1 MPEQRAQETLTLAR
15 SQHQPMTLAF
25 ALVVAQG
32 IHLYRGEAAEAV
44 RMGDE
49 IVALSREYELKQE
62 TEWGRSFQGVALA
75 ALGKTTEG
83 IDQLKDSLAVQ
94 QAIGSG
100 LVRTAFL
107 ALLGEMLASAD
118 RIDEGLRAVDE
129 GFAHAEKT
137 LEGGYLAELHRV
149 RGELLRRAGDDA
161 AAEESL
167 RRAID
172 RAIAQQAKS
181 FELRAAT
188 DLANLLMAAGRRE
201 RRARGARARL
211 RVVHRRAHHEG
222 PRRRANDPGRDRI
235 VTESGTPPLLIE
247 QVLDE
252 EYAFLH
258 APPDAPA
265 SPRGGRAD
273 AGGNRSAARPGQSRR
288 AVPLGRRCSQR
299 QLRPRRVAGA
309 GARRRARQVRLP
321 VHGFRRRLY
330 RWMADRVA
338 PARARARRGRS
349 V

>member
-1 MPEQRAQETLTLAR
+1 
-15 SQHQPMTLAF
+15 
-25 ALVVAQG
+25 
-32 IHLYRGEAAEAV
+32 
-44 RMGDE
+44 MGDE

-107 ALLGEMLASAD
+107 ALLGEMLASAG

-201 RRARGARARL
+201 HARAVL
-211 RVVHRRAHHEG
+211 APVFEWFTEG
-222 PRRRANDPGRDRI
+222 HTTKDL
-235 VTESGTPPLLIE
+235 V
-247 QVLDE
+247 
-252 EYAFLH
+252 
-258 APPDAPA
+258 
-265 SPRGGRAD
+265 
-273 AGGNRSAARPGQSRR
+273 AARTT
-288 AVPLGRRCSQR
+288 L
-299 QLRPRRVAGA
+299 AGI
-309 GARRRARQVRLP
+309 G
-321 VHGFRRRLY
+321 
-330 RWMADRVA
+330 
-338 PARARARRGRS
+338 S
-349 V
+349 